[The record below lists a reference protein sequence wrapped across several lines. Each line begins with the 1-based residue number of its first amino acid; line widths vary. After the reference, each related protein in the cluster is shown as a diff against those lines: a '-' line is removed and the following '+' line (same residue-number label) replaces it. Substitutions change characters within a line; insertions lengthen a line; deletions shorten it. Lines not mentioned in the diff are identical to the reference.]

1 MKKWILIL
9 LFFPCI
15 LFANT
20 EFYIG
25 EMKSQSPDEE
35 ESEHYGFFFLKR
47 TFLPDENRFIDSCF
61 LNARDGEVLELQQI
75 SDLKGDLHE
84 IIFKNP
90 TGLITGTGEL
100 VGFPWEW
107 TNLKERMVVHSESP
121 IEIDVQNNLDGE
133 TIVSIAFVY
142 TIEDDGSR
150 EFFGTF
156 SACLFKIDQRMIE
169 HFFLD
174 NGYLTTLSK

>member
-9 LFFPCI
+9 SFLPCV
-15 LFANT
+15 LFANP

-35 ESEHYGFFFLKR
+35 ETEHYGVFFLKR
-47 TFLPDENRFIDSCF
+47 TFLPEQNRFIDSCI
-61 LNARDGEVLELQQI
+61 LYAKDGEVLELQQI
-75 SDLKGDLHE
+75 SDLSVDLHE
-84 IIFKNP
+84 IVFKNP

-107 TNLKERMVVHSESP
+107 TSLKERMVVHSESP
-121 IEIDVQNNLDGE
+121 IEIDVQNKLDGN
-133 TIVSIAFVY
+133 TIISIASVY
-142 TIEDDGSR
+142 TIEDDGSK

-156 SACLFKIDQRMIE
+156 SACLFKIDRNVVQ
-169 HFFLD
+169 HFF
-174 NGYLTTLSK
+174 SS